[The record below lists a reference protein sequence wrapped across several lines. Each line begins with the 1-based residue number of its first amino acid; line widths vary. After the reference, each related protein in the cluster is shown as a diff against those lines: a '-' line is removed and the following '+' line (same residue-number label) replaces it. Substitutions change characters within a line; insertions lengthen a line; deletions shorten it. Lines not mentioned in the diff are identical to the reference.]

1 MYCQNLSV
9 FFWYSRSHLASLI
22 LRELVNLFAFGFYPT
37 SRGADASRLR
47 RISWKLKTIKRRVI
61 HHHNFG
67 DYLSYLL
74 VSRLSA
80 GRVSLAEQGE
90 QGKFLAIGSIL
101 WALQDHDVIWGSGAH
116 RADQIPFRQGVS
128 CHAVRGPLTLQEL
141 KKAGVVVP
149 ESEPLFFDPAVLVP
163 LLYPH
168 LSGLPRVEGRTLVIP
183 HYSDITRVNAMRKSS
198 GISLTIANPFTHP
211 LTIAEMIARSGRV
224 ISSSLHGLILA
235 DALGTPAVPMRLEGN
250 QEPLFKYE
258 DYYEGSGRRL
268 PQFSKDLR
276 SALDAQPLVFAY
288 SRELLVRCLAS
299 FPYPLKDRFTGLAAT
314 HSLLD

>member
-1 MYCQNLSV
+1 M
-9 FFWYSRSHLASLI
+9 
-22 LRELVNLFAFGFYPT
+22 VNLFAFGFYPT
-37 SRGADASRLR
+37 SSGASASLLR
-47 RISWKLKTIKRRVI
+47 RIAWKLKGIKQRVA

-67 DYLSYLL
+67 DYLSYSL

-80 GRVSLAEQGE
+80 GRVSLAEQRE
-90 QGKFLAIGSIL
+90 QGKLLAIGSIL

-116 RADQIPFRQGVS
+116 RADQIPYRQGVS
-128 CHAVRGPLTLQEL
+128 CHAARGPLTLQEL

-149 ESEPLFFDPAVLVP
+149 ECQPLFFDPAVLVP

-183 HYSDITRVNAMRKSS
+183 HYSDIPRVNDMGRSL
-198 GISLTIANPFTHP
+198 GIPLNIANPFTHP
-211 LTIAEMIARSGRV
+211 LAIAEMIARSDRV

-250 QEPLFKYE
+250 REPLFKYE

-276 SALDAQPLVFAY
+276 CALDAQPLGFAY
-288 SRELLVRCLAS
+288 SRELLVRFLAS
-299 FPYPLKDRFTGLAAT
+299 FPYPLNDRFTGLPAT
-314 HSLLD
+314 NGSLDSVASAP